1 MIIPIR
7 CFTCNKPISA
17 KYLIYLEKK
26 KRSQDDIKE
35 EDDTLCTEKVNNGQ
49 VDKSKIG
56 KILDD
61 LEISRYCCRRMFL
74 GQVDI
79 IDII

>member
-17 KYLIYLEKK
+17 KYQAYLERKK
-26 KRSQDDIKE
+26 
-35 EDDTLCTEKVNNGQ
+35 
-49 VDKSKIG
+49 
-56 KILDD
+56 D
-61 LEISRYCCRRMFL
+61 LEQSAPELTTEDINQGNVKKTPYGVLLDELNIERYCCRRMFL

>member
-7 CFTCNKPISA
+7 CFSCNKPISA

-26 KRSQDDIKE
+26 KEIE
-35 EDDTLCTEKVNNGQ
+35 NEDMLIDTNNINENALG
-49 VDKSKIG
+49 KSKYG
-56 KILDD
+56 EILDK
-61 LEISRYCCRRMFL
+61 LEINRYCCRRMFL

-79 IDII
+79 IDVI

>member
-7 CFTCNKPISA
+7 CFSCNKPISA
-17 KYLIYLEKK
+17 QYLIYLEKK
-26 KRSQDDIKE
+26 KTISNENIE
-35 EDDTLCTEKVNNGQ
+35 INTNTINNGILG
-49 VDKSKIG
+49 KSEYG

-61 LEISRYCCRRMFL
+61 LNIKRYCCRRMCL

-79 IDII
+79 IDVI

>member
-7 CFTCNKPISA
+7 CFSCNKPISA

-26 KRSQDDIKE
+26 KGIE
-35 EDDTLCTEKVNNGQ
+35 NEDMLIDTNNINDSALG
-49 VDKSKIG
+49 KSKYG
-56 KILDD
+56 EILDK
-61 LEISRYCCRRMFL
+61 LEINRYCCRRMFL

-79 IDII
+79 IDVI

>member
-7 CFTCNKPISA
+7 CFSCNKPISA

-26 KRSQDDIKE
+26 KEIE
-35 EDDTLCTEKVNNGQ
+35 NEDMLIDTNNINDSALG
-49 VDKSKIG
+49 KSKYG
-56 KILDD
+56 EILDK
-61 LEISRYCCRRMFL
+61 LEINRYCCRRMFL

-79 IDII
+79 IDVI